1 MSARPVA
8 VVMAMSLSM
17 SMSMSMSSCPSLA
30 VPGARA
36 APDPTPSASASASPV
51 SGPPS
56 TLTARP
62 LGSTAARSGFFERL
76 PPGYG
81 AGKRWPL
88 LVFLHGV
95 GENGDGQSQLP
106 RVLAHG
112 PLRAVRDAALEN
124 STSAG
129 AEASPPARRD
139 PHTPPSPA
147 DAFVILSP
155 QHRPAPVA
163 PAVGF
168 DCPDAEEIHAFL
180 TFAIAHYDVDPG
192 RVYLTGLSCGAIG
205 GWRYLGA
212 HLGEQVAAAVLVAGD
227 GREAWRSRG
236 CQLARAVAIWGLHGD
251 ADPVVPPAG
260 TIEPMTHLMACRA
273 ASAAP
278 GASPREQ
285 RLTVYPGVGH
295 DSWTRTYA
303 LGAPL
308 RDDIYA
314 WLLRFSR

>member
-1 MSARPVA
+1 MSARLVA

-17 SMSMSMSSCPSLA
+17 SMSVSMSSRPSLA

-36 APDPTPSASASASPV
+36 APDPTPSPSASPSPSPSPV
-51 SGPPS
+51 SGPPP

-81 AGKRWPL
+81 TGKRWPL

-112 PLRAVRDAALEN
+112 PLRAVRDAHA
-124 STSAG
+124 
-129 AEASPPARRD
+129 
-139 PHTPPSPA
+139 PPSPA

-155 QHRPAPVA
+155 QHRPAPVV
-163 PAVGF
+163 PLVGF
-168 DCPDAEEIHAFL
+168 DCPEAEEIHAFL

-260 TIEPMTHLMACRA
+260 TIEPMTHLMACPA
-273 ASAAP
+273 ASVAG

-303 LGAPL
+303 LGAPI

>member
-1 MSARPVA
+1 M
-8 VVMAMSLSM
+8 VMAMSLSM
-17 SMSMSMSSCPSLA
+17 SGCPSLA

-36 APDPTPSASASASPV
+36 APDPTPSPSPSPV

-81 AGKRWPL
+81 TGKRWPL

-112 PLRAVRDAALEN
+112 PLRALRDADSGT
-124 STSAG
+124 STN
-129 AEASPPARRD
+129 ASGSGGRSPSARRD
-139 PHTPPSPA
+139 SPPGPPPA
-147 DAFVILSP
+147 DGFIILSP

-168 DCPDAEEIHAFL
+168 DCPEAEEVHAFL
-180 TFAIAHYDVDPG
+180 TFAIARYDVDPG

-212 HLGEQVAAAVLVAGD
+212 HLGEQIAAAVLVAGD

-236 CQLARAVAIWGLHGD
+236 CQLARVAIWGFHGD
-251 ADPVVPPAG
+251 VDPVVSPAG
-260 TIEPMTHLMACRA
+260 TIEPMTHLMACPA
-273 ASAAP
+273 ASVSG
-278 GASPREQ
+278 GAIAREQ

-303 LGAPL
+303 LGGPT